1 MARLTNKSH
10 RDTSSSLK
18 PSLTVF
24 QSRHPSPVEPT
35 TADIAFIRSL
45 ASYISRRSAAVV
57 AASLFALWEF
67 KNEAEADLLASSE
80 SGSSHFAAAA
90 QGELGL
96 EGHVVAFNGSVI
108 EQYPRYLESCQGF
121 IDGLLSSVGATPGT
135 ISLSGAKESSL
146 LGAAV
151 ALACLEEGKAN

>member
-1 MARLTNKSH
+1 MAGLTDMAY
-10 RDTSSSLK
+10 RDTTSSLK

-45 ASYISRRSAAVV
+45 ASYISRRSAAIV
-57 AASLFALWEF
+57 AASLFALWQF
-67 KNEAEADLLASSE
+67 KNEAEADLLASE
-80 SGSSHFAAAA
+80 PGPSHFAAAA
-90 QGELGL
+90 RGELTL

-108 EQYPRYLESCQGF
+108 EQYPRYLASCQSY
-121 IDGLLSSVGATPGT
+121 IDGLLSSADATPGT
-135 ISLSGAKESSL
+135 ISLTGAKESSL

>member
-1 MARLTNKSH
+1 MGKITDMTC

-35 TADIAFIRSL
+35 TADITFIRSL
-45 ASYISRRSAAVV
+45 ASYISQRSAAIV
-57 AASLFALWEF
+57 AASLFALWQF
-67 KNEAEADLLASSE
+67 KNEAEADLLGCSE
-80 SGSSHFAAAA
+80 SGPSHFAAAA
-90 QGELGL
+90 RGELGL

-108 EQYPRYLESCQGF
+108 EHYPRYLESCQGH
-121 IDGLLSSVGATPGT
+121 IDGLLSSAGARPGT

>member
-1 MARLTNKSH
+1 MARLTDMTC

-18 PSLTVF
+18 PSLTIF

-35 TADIAFIRSL
+35 TADITFIRSL
-45 ASYISRRSAAVV
+45 ASYISRRSAAIV
-57 AASLFALWEF
+57 AASLFALWQF
-67 KNEAEADLLASSE
+67 KNEAEADLLASS
-80 SGSSHFAAAA
+80 GSSPSHFAAAA

-108 EQYPRYLESCQGF
+108 EHYPRYLESCQGY
-121 IDGLLSSVGATPGT
+121 IDGLLSSVGAGAGT
-135 ISLSGAKESSL
+135 ISLAGAKESSL